1 MPKWLFNVA
10 CCVLL
15 ISVLALDEPA
25 HNLNGNKLNSH
36 GYDDPKSDES
46 GVKLPS
52 EVQRAVCTVNA
63 GEVKASAE
71 AVTTKTLKG
80 VCGSGMECTRLAGS
94 QSKQ

>member
-1 MPKWLFNVA
+1 MPKWLFYVA
-10 CCVLL
+10 FCVLL
-15 ISVLALDEPA
+15 VLTVALDEIDQ
-25 HNLNGNKLNSH
+25 NLDKNDLNSK
-36 GYDDPKSDES
+36 GEES

-80 VCGSGMECTRLAGS
+80 VCGSGMYTL
-94 QSKQ
+94 